1 MSLGCFPLTLVYHY
15 FFSCSLFIVF
25 FFFFWNN
32 SSLSKD
38 VTFVTTL
45 QYTSS
50 SCKYSVQIKE
60 GMFVPQVGKSPNVT
74 TAPEKVSCKAKSVR
88 MPHECLFLL
97 GLLIQQQG
105 RSQHCVWNTVQPER
119 GRDRVSPLSAQY
131 FFPFLFLL
139 GFQRNCARFVNTS
152 FLASYLM

>member
-119 GRDRVSPLSAQY
+119 GRDRVSPLSAYY
-131 FFPFLFLL
+131 FFLFSF
-139 GFQRNCARFVNTS
+139 FQVFRGTVRGSLILVFWPHT
-152 FLASYLM
+152 